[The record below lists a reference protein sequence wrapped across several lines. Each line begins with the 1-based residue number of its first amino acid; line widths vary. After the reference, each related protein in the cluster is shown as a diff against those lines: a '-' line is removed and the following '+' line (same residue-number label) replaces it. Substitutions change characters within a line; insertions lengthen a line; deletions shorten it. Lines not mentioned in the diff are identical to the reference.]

1 MALAIACAAS
11 FGALA
16 AAPAAS
22 ARPDSGASFEWGCA
36 ADGDCSAGGFYED
49 GVSKNGEAFVIG
61 ESGKVWGQA
70 QGLPSLVTLN
80 TGDNAIIGTV
90 SCAAAGNCG
99 AGGYYRANGSVRPFV
114 VAESGSAWDGAT
126 PVPGTGTDDAQV
138 LTESCPVPQRCSI
151 GGYLTD
157 ETGNNIGFIDDQ
169 PPSRVWPAALT
180 VQGTLGSSAP
190 PDSVAKVMSISCK
203 SPGDC
208 AAGGFYT
215 NGAGDIEAF
224 TETEKNG
231 AWQVAKEVAGSLNK
245 GGEAEITGVS
255 CGSPGDCAAVGYYAP
270 GTGQVRPFT
279 VTSANGSWGPAAAVN
294 GIGTLDTGHGSEL
307 NAVSCGSAGNCTAGG
322 SYSRTSDNSEQPF
335 VVTETSGSWGA
346 AREVPGIERWNTG
359 KNANLTA
366 VSCVSPGN
374 CSVAGQYKTVDQ
386 TQVWVASQHNGGWG
400 VAGTVTG
407 LLNLNT
413 AGASDV
419 TGLSCATV
427 GSCGMVGYYFASADS
442 QLPFVASGSIAV
454 PTATALALSATKVT
468 YGHERA
474 EKLSVTVT
482 AVNGE
487 PVTGTVKVK
496 AGSKVVCSVTL
507 SAGHGSCKPAAS
519 ALKPGTYSLV
529 AQYGPTQEF
538 EGSPSPAKALT
549 VVK

>member
-22 ARPDSGASFEWGCA
+22 ARPDSGASFEWGAAIAAPGFATLSHNGLGQPTSISCA

-90 SCAAAGNCG
+90 SCAAAGNC
-99 AGGYYRANGSVRPFV
+99 
-114 VAESGSAWDGAT
+114 
-126 PVPGTGTDDAQV
+126 
-138 LTESCPVPQRCSI
+138 
-151 GGYLTD
+151 
-157 ETGNNIGFIDDQ
+157 
-169 PPSRVWPAALT
+169 
-180 VQGTLGSSAP
+180 
-190 PDSVAKVMSISCK
+190 
-203 SPGDC
+203 
-208 AAGGFYT
+208 
-215 NGAGDIEAF
+215 
-224 TETEKNG
+224 
-231 AWQVAKEVAGSLNK
+231 
-245 GGEAEITGVS
+245 
-255 CGSPGDCAAVGYYAP
+255 
-270 GTGQVRPFT
+270 
-279 VTSANGSWGPAAAVN
+279 
-294 GIGTLDTGHGSEL
+294 
-307 NAVSCGSAGNCTAGG
+307 
-322 SYSRTSDNSEQPF
+322 
-335 VVTETSGSWGA
+335 
-346 AREVPGIERWNTG
+346 
-359 KNANLTA
+359 
-366 VSCVSPGN
+366 
-374 CSVAGQYKTVDQ
+374 SVAGQYKTVDQ

-400 VAGTVTG
+400 VAGTVAG

-529 AQYGPTQEF
+529 AQYGPAQEF